1 MATEDVLG
9 HFVRFR
15 ILPARAHGLQGV
27 PGLPGGLPFGAF
39 VGDRA
44 SGADWLLGDLDGRG
58 AEAAVPPERNR
69 TAPRARDREMYG
81 WRHMVDSFFPRTG
94 EFRAVATRYDRTA
107 AGLAAGIHPVAGVVA
122 AS

>member
-1 MATEDVLG
+1 MDAPG
-9 HFVRFR
+9 YPVRFT

-27 PGLPGGLPFGAF
+27 PELPGGLESGAF

-44 SGADWLLGDLDGRG
+44 SGADWLLDDLDGRG

-69 TAPRARDREMYG
+69 TAPRAQDREMYG
-81 WRHMVDSFFPRTG
+81 WRHMVDSFLPRTG
-94 EFRAVATRYDRTA
+94 EFRATATRCDRTA
-107 AGLAAGIHPVAGVVA
+107 AGFAAGIRPVAGVVA